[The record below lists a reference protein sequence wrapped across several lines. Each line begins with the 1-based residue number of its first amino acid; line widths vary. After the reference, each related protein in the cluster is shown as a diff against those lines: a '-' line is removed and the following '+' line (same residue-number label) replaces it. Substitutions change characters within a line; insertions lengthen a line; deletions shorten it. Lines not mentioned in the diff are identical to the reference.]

1 VCTTDTCNP
10 ASGCVFTPIPGC
22 GLEICRT
29 PGFWGTHA
37 GREKSRS
44 QNITQAVINA
54 AGGCIEVCGE
64 VIDNTVLNSADSA
77 VEAICV
83 SPRGDQRLQLVR
95 QLTAAAL
102 NCIITNGNPDCT
114 GVSVEEVFQT
124 CNASCASGDTS
135 APDTC
140 IGLLDCFNNGGTI
153 DSNGNCVTGA
163 PNNCHDQPL
172 VNDSLNLNFEPPGPA
187 GSSNECNA
195 ARDNTCTVIPPGEA
209 SCGSGLM
216 CPDPETCG
224 QTTCP

>member
-1 VCTTDTCNP
+1 M
-10 ASGCVFTPIPGC
+10 
-22 GLEICRT
+22 EICRT

-64 VIDNTVLNSADSA
+64 IIDNTVLNSADSA

-124 CNASCASGDTS
+124 CNASCASGDPS

-153 DSNGNCVTGA
+153 DGSGNCVTGA
-163 PNNCHDQPL
+163 PNNCHDRLL